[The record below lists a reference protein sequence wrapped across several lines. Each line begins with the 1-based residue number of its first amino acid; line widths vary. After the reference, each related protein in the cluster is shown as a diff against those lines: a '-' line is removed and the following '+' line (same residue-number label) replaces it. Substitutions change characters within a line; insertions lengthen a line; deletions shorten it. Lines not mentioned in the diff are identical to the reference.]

1 MSHGSLNLSQGEEE
15 EELLNQAYDPK
26 QVKRLL
32 HYLTAHRMELSI
44 SLVLLI
50 AVSVLELA
58 GPYLTKVAIDRY
70 ISARDLAGLNLIG
83 AIYLLVRLGSFG
95 LRYGQIY
102 LLQLTG
108 QRVMLRLRTEM
119 FSHLLRMSPSY
130 LDRTPVGKLMSRVVN
145 DVEVLNETFISGVVS
160 ILGDFFTLAGIAVML
175 LLLSWKLALWVF
187 LTFPLLFLVTLLYRR
202 KARQVYRLIRTK
214 LANLN
219 AYLQENIS
227 GMNTVQLF
235 CREAKNFTQFEKI
248 NRENRDLQLKA
259 IFYNA
264 LFFPTIEVMGALA
277 IGMIIWVGGGEVVR
291 EAILPGTLV
300 AFIQYVERF
309 FVPLRDL
316 AEKYNVMQA
325 AMASAEKV
333 FRVLDTPR
341 GLPDPPCPSRP
352 ERVRGEI
359 VFEGVWFAYNG
370 DDYVLRDVSFR
381 VQPGEQVALVGAT
394 GSGKTTMI
402 SLLARFYDVREGK
415 VLLDGVDVRTW
426 DKRELRRHLGI
437 VLQDP
442 FVFSGELAFN
452 IGLGDPSIAPEV
464 IEQAAIQVNAHAFI
478 ERLPGGYSHEV
489 QERGSTLSLGQKQ

>member
-175 LLLSWKLALWVF
+175 LLLSWKLALW
-187 LTFPLLFLVTLLYRR
+187 
-202 KARQVYRLIRTK
+202 
-214 LANLN
+214 
-219 AYLQENIS
+219 
-227 GMNTVQLF
+227 
-235 CREAKNFTQFEKI
+235 
-248 NRENRDLQLKA
+248 
-259 IFYNA
+259 
-264 LFFPTIEVMGALA
+264 
-277 IGMIIWVGGGEVVR
+277 
-291 EAILPGTLV
+291 
-300 AFIQYVERF
+300 
-309 FVPLRDL
+309 
-316 AEKYNVMQA
+316 
-325 AMASAEKV
+325 
-333 FRVLDTPR
+333 
-341 GLPDPPCPSRP
+341 
-352 ERVRGEI
+352 
-359 VFEGVWFAYNG
+359 
-370 DDYVLRDVSFR
+370 
-381 VQPGEQVALVGAT
+381 
-394 GSGKTTMI
+394 
-402 SLLARFYDVREGK
+402 
-415 VLLDGVDVRTW
+415 
-426 DKRELRRHLGI
+426 
-437 VLQDP
+437 
-442 FVFSGELAFN
+442 
-452 IGLGDPSIAPEV
+452 
-464 IEQAAIQVNAHAFI
+464 
-478 ERLPGGYSHEV
+478 
-489 QERGSTLSLGQKQ
+489 